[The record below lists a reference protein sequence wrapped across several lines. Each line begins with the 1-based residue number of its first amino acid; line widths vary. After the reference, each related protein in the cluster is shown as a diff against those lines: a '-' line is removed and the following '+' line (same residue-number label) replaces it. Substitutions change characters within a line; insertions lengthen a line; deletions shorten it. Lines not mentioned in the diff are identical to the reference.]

1 MKSLS
6 SNRFAQILLG
16 LSRPVKRL
24 IALGIDVILIGITV
38 WISFYLRLGEWVSPL
53 AIEWQPL
60 SAFWASLLIAVPI
73 FIITGLYRNIFRF
86 SGLPVLMALLR
97 AMGIYG
103 FFYALLITVVGMV
116 GVPRTIGL
124 IQPVLLFLA
133 VAASRVFVA
142 FWLGGGYRAKL
153 KRTNLPRVLIYG
165 AGTTGRQLASALR
178 QGHQMNVLGFLDD
191 DSRLVGNALN
201 GHPIFSA
208 SALEKLIQKLNVTDV
223 LLALPSVN
231 RKRRNDIISFVRS
244 CKVHVRTLPSMTDL
258 AKGKISVSDIRELD
272 IEDLL
277 GRDPVEPN
285 SALLQKNIT
294 NKTVLVT
301 GAGGSIG
308 SELCRQILIE
318 RPVKLVLFEQGE
330 FNLYRL
336 HQELLAL
343 NEKLNLDV
351 PLIPVLGSV
360 RDEGRLREVFS
371 KENPQT
377 IYHAAAYKHVPL
389 VEENPVE
396 GILNNVFGTLAVA
409 RVAAECGVQSF
420 TLISTDKA
428 VRPTN
433 VMGASKRLAE
443 MVLQALASE
452 AEAKPG
458 SAKTIFSM
466 VRFGNVL
473 DSSGSVVPRFK
484 QQIAEGGPVTLTHP
498 EVTRYFM
505 TIPEAAQLVIQ
516 ASAMATGGDV
526 FLLDMGEP
534 VKIMELA
541 RRIIELSGL
550 TVSDDENPNG
560 DIEIEIIGLRP
571 GEKLYEELL
580 IGDEMLDADHPRIMR
595 AKETSKDW
603 HLLESAIKD
612 LDQAINTGD
621 SDAIRSV
628 LMEVVDEYSPQ
639 CSNMDVLKHAK

>member
-24 IALGIDVILIGITV
+24 IALAIDVILIGFTV
-38 WISFYLRLGEWVSPL
+38 WLSFYLRLGEWVSPL

-97 AMGIYG
+97 AIGIYG
-103 FFYALLITVVGMV
+103 FFYAILITAVGLV

-124 IQPVLLFLA
+124 IQPVLLFLT

-153 KRTNLPRVLIYG
+153 KRANLPRVLIYG
-165 AGTTGRQLASALR
+165 AGTTGRQLAGALR
-178 QGHQMNVLGFLDD
+178 QSNQMNVLGFLDD

-208 SALEKLIQKLNVTDV
+208 SELEELIQKFNITDV

-231 RKRRNDIISFVRS
+231 RKRRNDIISYVRS

-285 SALLQKNIT
+285 AALLQKNIT

-308 SELCRQILIE
+308 SELCRQILME
-318 RPVKLVLFEQGE
+318 GPAKLVLFEHGE

-371 KENPQT
+371 KEKPQT

-396 GILNNVFGTLAVA
+396 GILNNVFGTLAA
-409 RVAAECGVQSF
+409 AQIAAEYGVESF

-443 MVLQALASE
+443 MVLQALA
-452 AEAKPG
+452 ADAKTSG
-458 SAKTIFSM
+458 SKTIFSM

-473 DSSGSVVPRFK
+473 DSSGSVVPKFK

-550 TVSDDENPNG
+550 TVGDDENPNG
-560 DIEIEIIGLRP
+560 DVEIEIIGLRP

-580 IGDEMLDADHPRIMR
+580 IADNPQSTDNERIMKAHEDFLPWPVFSEKLSR
-595 AKETSKDW
+595 LEKYCSLNDRQGIEATLKELVSGYIPDAK
-603 HLLESAIKD
+603 
-612 LDQAINTGD
+612 G
-621 SDAIRSV
+621 V
-628 LMEVVDEYSPQ
+628 L
-639 CSNMDVLKHAK
+639 

>member
-24 IALGIDVILIGITV
+24 IALAIDVILIGFTV
-38 WISFYLRLGEWVSPL
+38 WLSFYLRLGEWVSPL

-97 AMGIYG
+97 AIGIYG
-103 FFYALLITVVGMV
+103 FFYAILITVVGLV

-124 IQPVLLFLA
+124 IQPVLLFLT

-208 SALEKLIQKLNVTDV
+208 SALEELIQRLNITDV

-231 RKRRNDIISFVRS
+231 RKRRNDIISYVRS

-258 AKGKISVSDIRELD
+258 AKGNISVSDIRELD

-285 SALLQKNIT
+285 AALLQKNIT
-294 NKTVLVT
+294 NKVVLVT

-308 SELCRQILIE
+308 SELCRQILME
-318 RPVKLVLFEQGE
+318 GPAKLVLFEQGE

-343 NEKLNLDV
+343 NEKLNLNI

-409 RVAAECGVQSF
+409 RVAAESGVESF

-443 MVLQALASE
+443 MVLQALAGE
-452 AEAKPG
+452 IVAKTN
-458 SAKTIFSM
+458 SSKTIFSM

-484 QQIAEGGPVTLTHP
+484 QQIAQGGPVTLTHP

-550 TVSDDENPNG
+550 TVSDGENPNG

-580 IGDEMLDADHPRIMR
+580 ISDNPLATDNERIMK
-595 AKETSKDW
+595 AHEDYLPWPVFCEKLSS
-603 HLLESAIKD
+603 LEK
-612 LDQAINTGD
+612 
-621 SDAIRSV
+621 
-628 LMEVVDEYSPQ
+628 Y
-639 CSNMDVLKHAK
+639 CSLNDRQKIEAVLKELVSGYIPDAKGVL

>member
-1 MKSLS
+1 
-6 SNRFAQILLG
+6 
-16 LSRPVKRL
+16 
-24 IALGIDVILIGITV
+24 
-38 WISFYLRLGEWVSPL
+38 
-53 AIEWQPL
+53 
-60 SAFWASLLIAVPI
+60 
-73 FIITGLYRNIFRF
+73 
-86 SGLPVLMALLR
+86 
-97 AMGIYG
+97 
-103 FFYALLITVVGMV
+103 
-116 GVPRTIGL
+116 
-124 IQPVLLFLA
+124 
-133 VAASRVFVA
+133 
-142 FWLGGGYRAKL
+142 
-153 KRTNLPRVLIYG
+153 LIYG
-165 AGTTGRQLASALR
+165 AGTTGRQLAGALR
-178 QGHQMNVLGFLDD
+178 QSNQMNVLGFLDD

-208 SALEKLIQKLNVTDV
+208 SELEELIQKFNITDV

-231 RKRRNDIISFVRS
+231 RKRRNDIISYVRS

-285 SALLQKNIT
+285 AALLQKNIT

-308 SELCRQILIE
+308 SELCRQILME
-318 RPVKLVLFEQGE
+318 GPAKLVLFEHGE

-371 KENPQT
+371 KEKPQT

-396 GILNNVFGTLAVA
+396 GILNNVFGTLAA
-409 RVAAECGVQSF
+409 AQIAAEYGVESF

-443 MVLQALASE
+443 MVLQALA
-452 AEAKPG
+452 ADAKTSG
-458 SAKTIFSM
+458 SKTIFSM

-473 DSSGSVVPRFK
+473 DSSGSVVPKFK

-505 TIPEAAQLVIQ
+505 IIPEAAQLVIQ

-550 TVSDDENPNG
+550 TVGDDENPNG

-580 IGDEMLDADHPRIMR
+580 IADNPQSTDNERIMKAHEDFLPWPVFSER
-595 AKETSKDW
+595 LSSLEKYCSLNDRQGIEANLKELVSGYIPDAK
-603 HLLESAIKD
+603 
-612 LDQAINTGD
+612 G
-621 SDAIRSV
+621 V
-628 LMEVVDEYSPQ
+628 L
-639 CSNMDVLKHAK
+639 

>member
-6 SNRFAQILLG
+6 SNRLAQMLLG

-24 IALGIDVILIGITV
+24 IALALDVALIGLTV
-38 WISFYLRLGEWVSPL
+38 WLSFYLRLGEWVSPL

-73 FIITGLYRNIFRF
+73 FIVTGLYRNIFRF

-97 AMGIYG
+97 ATGIYA
-103 FFYALLITVVGMV
+103 FFYAILITVVGLV

-124 IQPVLLFLA
+124 IQPVLLFLT

-142 FWLGGGYRAKL
+142 FWLGGGYRPKL

-165 AGTTGRQLASALR
+165 AGTTGRQLAGALR
-178 QGHQMNVLGFLDD
+178 QSNQMNVLGFLDD
-191 DSRLVGNALN
+191 DSRLVGNTLN
-201 GHPIFSA
+201 GHPIFPA
-208 SALEKLIQKLNVTDV
+208 SALEELIQKFNITDV

-231 RKRRNDIISFVRS
+231 RKRRNDIIAYVRS

-294 NKTVLVT
+294 NKTILVT

-371 KENPQT
+371 KEKPQT

-396 GILNNVFGTLAVA
+396 GILNNVFGTLAAA

-443 MVLQALASE
+443 MVLQALAGEVATKLNS
-452 AEAKPG
+452 
-458 SAKTIFSM
+458 SKTIFSM

-484 QQIAEGGPVTLTHP
+484 QQISEGGPVTLTHP

-534 VKIMELA
+534 IKIIELA

-580 IGDEMLDADHPRIMR
+580 IADNPQTTDNERIMK
-595 AKETSKDW
+595 AHEDYLQWPVFCEKLGS
-603 HLLESAIKD
+603 LEKYCFLNDRQKIEA
-612 LDQAINTGD
+612 
-621 SDAIRSV
+621 
-628 LMEVVDEYSPQ
+628 
-639 CSNMDVLKHAK
+639 VLKELVSGYIPDVRGDL